1 MAIPQATNLYVFI
14 IRDAV
19 EKKIGDI
26 VIPGSGRVKPH
37 KGEIF
42 SIGSKVTDP
51 LIKKGKGQK
60 AVFHQGVGQTCEID
74 GVDYLVLQEHEIIAV
89 I

>member
-1 MAIPQATNLYVFI
+1 MAIPQATNFYVFI

-26 VIPGSGRVKPH
+26 VIPGAGRVKPH

-42 SIGSKVTDP
+42 SIGAKVTDP
-51 LIKKGKGQK
+51 SIKKGKGQK